1 MSAKTLK
8 ISFKQKLT
16 GLGFFFLVV
25 ILILFIT
32 LTSLYFYI
40 PTYVKSKLIPEIA
53 QKAGIQNY
61 ACDVRRIGFF
71 GADFGT
77 VRIGTDKDPVLSIAS
92 VQIDYSPKEL
102 YEKTVKRTILS
113 GVKLF
118 CEYKN
123 GELKI
128 GNFDVKNLAAKFQSS
143 KNTTSSSTYTSQTV
157 SIGRLEIRNSVVVFE
172 FKGKTL
178 RLPLELEIVPV
189 KRDRITSDGNGFR
202 GVLRL
207 YPRDQEIVFAANI
220 QIIKKQVLLKMD
232 ALKVHLHRFSD
243 FTNLF
248 PKMALSGEVDIN
260 GEASFQVEPFK
271 LTSASALCQFRNPEF
286 THNNFILKNVQ
297 TTQKG
302 KRPLKIE
309 IKGTGGK
316 EWKIFGSAISAVSPL
331 PFQATDMNCELRIL
345 EDAVTVSGD
354 LNIASEELSNHKMLF
369 AKVLKPFN
377 IKGNY
382 FGKLEKNGK
391 WEFRIHHTAKEP
403 SRASLKT
410 CEFRIHGID
419 IVSNLPFIDVS
430 GKGKHAKGA
439 VTFKLEASN
448 VKTAA
453 RFGTIQIPSVSLKGE
468 THFNNASKNARHRTT
483 FKLKTPNTVLTLA
496 STKVKLP
503 IVLLGGELWEGK
515 DHALNLDSLVKFK
528 NSSLS
533 DSKFKTKINGI
544 NGSIPLKWP
553 LKSTGKEGDYFVK
566 QLWWEGRNLGSVK
579 GTVQQ
584 KGNGFIFKGA
594 HNNMILKG
602 LSLYFTGN
610 TKILSRNDY
619 EAGIHFQTGHY
630 KPSADIDLG
639 KFFSFAKGATFNG
652 EAEIEG
658 DIFLNR
664 TGIKSPTRI
673 RLNNAAVALNEKD
686 TKIEG
691 IQLTLYLTDLFNMKS
706 APKQVI
712 RFGNASSGALN
723 VSSGKIEFQVES
735 NRSFF
740 IENSK
745 FSWCG
750 GHVYCPAVRIS
761 PKTKNYHLILYCD
774 RLNLPMV
781 LKQLGGVNAEGIG
794 TVNGRLPIQVKNGQI
809 HFSDGFLF
817 STPGEG
823 GKIHVTG
830 TEMLTAGIPRNTPQ
844 YVQLE
849 LAREALKDYD
859 YDWAK
864 LNLKTED
871 DNAVLRLQLN
881 GKPSKP
887 LPFVYNKEI
896 GGFAKVDAGSKG
908 SIFQGIRLDVNFR
921 VPLDK
926 ILHYKD
932 ILDMIKE

>member
-1 MSAKTLK
+1 M
-8 ISFKQKLT
+8 SFKQKLT
-16 GLGFFFLVV
+16 GFGFFFLLV
-25 ILILFIT
+25 ILILFFT
-32 LTSLYFYI
+32 LTTLYFYI

-61 ACDVRRIGFF
+61 AYDIRRIGFF
-71 GADFGT
+71 GADFGS
-77 VRIGTDKDPVLSIAS
+77 VRIGTDKHPVLSIAS
-92 VQIDYSPKEL
+92 IQIDYSPKEL
-102 YEKTVKRTILS
+102 YKNAVRRTILS
-113 GVKLF
+113 GVELF

-128 GNFDVKNLAAKFQSS
+128 RNFDLKNLSAKFQSS
-143 KNTTSSSTYTSQTV
+143 KNTTSSSIYTSQTL

-178 RLPLELEIVPV
+178 RLPIELEIVPV
-189 KRDRITSDGNGFR
+189 KTDRNGFK

-220 QIIKKQVLLKMD
+220 QIIKKQILLKMD
-232 ALKVHLHRFSD
+232 ALKVHLERFAD
-243 FTNLF
+243 FTSFIPGL
-248 PKMALSGEVDIN
+248 ALSGEVDIN
-260 GEASFQVEPFK
+260 GEASFQVKPFK
-271 LTSASALCQFRNPEF
+271 VTSASALCQFRNPEF
-286 THNNFILKNVQ
+286 TYNNFILKNFQ
-297 TTQKG
+297 TSQKE

-316 EWKIFGSAISAVSPL
+316 EWKIFGSAVSAVSPL
-331 PFQATDMNCELRIL
+331 PFQATDMNCELSIL

-354 LNIASEELSNHKMLF
+354 LNIASEELNHHKIIF

-382 FGKLEKNGK
+382 FAKLEKNGK
-391 WEFRIHHTAKEP
+391 WEFRIHHTAKKP

-410 CEFRIHGID
+410 CKFRIHGID
-419 IVSNLPFIDVS
+419 IVSNLPVIDVS
-430 GKGKHAKGA
+430 GKGEHAKGA
-439 VTFKLEASN
+439 VTFKLEAPN
-448 VKTAA
+448 VKTTA

-468 THFNNASKNARHRTT
+468 TRFNNASKKARHRTT
-483 FKLKTPNTVLTLA
+483 FKLKAPNTTLTMA

-515 DHALNLDSLVKFK
+515 DHALNFDSLVKFN

-553 LKSTGKEGDYFVK
+553 LKRTGKEGNYFVK
-566 QLWWEGRNLGSVK
+566 QFLWEDRNLGSVK

-584 KGNGFIFKGA
+584 KGNGFIFRGA
-594 HNNMILKG
+594 HNNLILKG

-630 KPSADIDLG
+630 KTSADIDLG
-639 KFFSFAKGATFNG
+639 QFLSFAKGTTFNG

-658 DIFLNR
+658 DIFFNR

-673 RLNNAAVALNEKD
+673 RLNNATVALNEKD
-686 TKIEG
+686 AKIEG
-691 IQLTLYLTDLFNMKS
+691 IQLTLHLTDLFRMKS
-706 APKQVI
+706 APKQLI
-712 RFGNASSGALN
+712 RFENASLGALK
-723 VSSGKIEFQVES
+723 VSSGKIEYQVES
-735 NRSFF
+735 DRSFF
-740 IENSK
+740 IENSSFK
-745 FSWCG
+745 WCG
-750 GHVYCPAVRIS
+750 GHVYYPAVRIS
-761 PKTKNYHLILYCD
+761 PKTKDYHLILYCD
-774 RLNLPMV
+774 RLNLPMI
-781 LKQLGGVNAEGIG
+781 LEQLGGVNAEGIG
-794 TVNGRLPIQVKNGQI
+794 TVNGRLPIQVKNGKI
-809 HFSDGFLF
+809 RFSDGFLF

-864 LNLKTED
+864 LNLKTEG

-896 GGFAKVDAGSKG
+896 GGFAKVDVGNKG